1 MVKSLEQAFRE
12 ATGPIKLHLGC
23 GPNIFDGYINVEGDY
38 ILNSKGGPADGV
50 VIHNI
55 TETYPLPD
63 NSVDEILSVHV
74 IEHIV
79 PTDIPAMF
87 AEWKRILKPEGF
99 VAVEWPDLLKM
110 CQYICHHPD
119 SLWSDNKKVLKQSVA
134 GIFGNIGKY
143 KDPAM
148 LHKWGY
154 SEESMIKLF
163 EKHGFSRAEGQ
174 LPTHRKSPADSRVAA
189 WK

>member
-1 MVKSLEQAFRE
+1 MKTLEQAYQE
-12 ATGPIKLHLGC
+12 TQGPIRLHLGC
-23 GPNIFDGYINVEGDY
+23 GPNIFPGYINVEGDY
-38 ILNSKGGPADGV
+38 IVNSKGGVPEGV
-50 VIHNI
+50 AIHNI

-63 NSVDEILSVHV
+63 ESVDEILSVHV
-74 IEHIV
+74 IEHIM

-87 AEWKRILKPEGF
+87 AEWRRILKPDGF
-99 VAVEWPDLLKM
+99 VAVEWPDLLQM
-110 CQYICHHPD
+110 CQYIVYHPD
-119 SLWSDNKKVLKQSVA
+119 SLWTDDKKQMKMSVA

-154 SEESMIKLF
+154 SAESMCVLL
-163 EKHGFSRAEGQ
+163 EKNGFSKTEIQ
-174 LPTHRKSPADSRVAA
+174 VNNYRKTKIDSRVVA